1 MDLDKLNWPLKR
13 SHFPM
18 HDQSPGAVQG
28 PDSIHSSQ
36 HIYGLITR
44 QTVFNFLQCYMLCF
58 YCCLDQRKETMVH
71 HLSQTEKGEL
81 NHYGTVFSVT
91 RGRSATS
98 AFCTYCGGCS
108 VPRRIYILHCHHH
121 IKSNLFRHRISQN
134 DSGVFTIKKK
144 FFFFFANLSTH

>member
-58 YCCLDQRKETMVH
+58 YCCLDQRKETMIH

-81 NHYGTVFSVT
+81 NHYGTVFFSVT

-98 AFCTYCGGCS
+98 TFCTYCGGCS
-108 VPRRIYILHCHHH
+108 VPRHIYILHCHHQ
-121 IKSNLFRHRISQN
+121 IKSNLFRHHISKN
-134 DSGVFTIKKK
+134 DSGVFTIKQ
-144 FFFFFANLSTH
+144 FFFLVQI

>member
-1 MDLDKLNWPLKR
+1 MTIVDLDKLNWPLKR

-28 PDSIHSSQ
+28 PDSINSSQ

-58 YCCLDQRKETMVH
+58 YCCLDQRK
-71 HLSQTEKGEL
+71 QF
-81 NHYGTVFSVT
+81 FSVT

-98 AFCTYCGGCS
+98 TFCTYCGGCS
-108 VPRRIYILHCHHH
+108 VPRHIYITSWIPGFARDPL
-121 IKSNLFRHRISQN
+121 SRSLSPSLSRPSLPSLLFVPAFYQMSIRM
-134 DSGVFTIKKK
+134 
-144 FFFFFANLSTH
+144 A